1 MCKKWLWKLI
11 MLMLPVLVTACQTQV
26 EHRDLLDLQLL
37 PQNLTAY
44 VVTDNAARAL
54 LPAERQKQW
63 SDDYRRRFLA
73 PWQATWEGRP
83 IHELFGIRE
92 WLLNNLVF
100 GSNYRPV
107 PLQLRQ
113 QWLLLCAETEF
124 PNADYPAITLR
135 ASNIRGLPTRQP
147 AFYDFTLPGEGFPFD
162 YLQNSSIPASVP
174 VRVRQHSADGGW
186 LLVETDAM
194 FGWIPATD
202 VAPVDEA
209 FIRQYTTSAWSVV
222 TQDDVLLT
230 GDDGDVLATAALGSI
245 WVQSMPDKVWVAMR
259 GDNGHATLRPA
270 AMPAGAAQPF
280 PLPLTPGLMAELGN
294 HLLGKP
300 YDWGGQF
307 GGRDCSATVRDLF
320 ACFGLYLPRN
330 SAGQAKV
337 GERLNLKHLP
347 AKERERFIMSQA
359 EPWLSLAYMPGHIM
373 LYVGIFKDQPVFLHT
388 LWGVK
393 TKNRHAKAGR
403 HLVGQTVITGLR
415 PGDELSDLMRPEGL
429 LLERIEGMVLLGGVA
444 EP

>member
-1 MCKKWLWKLI
+1 MCKCLWKF
-11 MLMLPVLVTACQTQV
+11 MVLMLLMFLAACQAQV
-26 EHRDLLDLQLL
+26 KHQDILDLRML
-37 PQNLTAY
+37 PQDLTAY
-44 VVTDNAARAL
+44 VVEDTAARAL
-54 LPAERQKQW
+54 LPAESQKQL
-63 SDDYRRRFLA
+63 SDDYRQRFLG
-73 PWQATWEGRP
+73 PWQSSWNGRQSD
-83 IHELFGIRE
+83 EVFKIRE
-92 WLLNNLVF
+92 WLLNNPVF
-100 GSNYRPV
+100 GSNYRPIPMQV
-107 PLQLRQ
+107 RRE
-113 QWLLLCAETEF
+113 WLLLCAEGEF

-147 AFYDFTLPGEGFPFD
+147 AFYESTLPGEGFPFD
-162 YLQNSSIPASVP
+162 YLQSSSIPASMP

-194 FGWIPATD
+194 FGWLPATD
-202 VAPVDEA
+202 IAPVDEA
-209 FIRQYTTSAWSVV
+209 FIRQYTTSALSVV
-222 TQDDVLLT
+222 TEDDVLLT
-230 GDDGDVLATAALGSI
+230 GDSGDVLATASLGSI
-245 WVQSMPDKVWVAMR
+245 WAQATPGRVWVAMR
-259 GDNGHATLRPA
+259 GDNGRAKLRTA

-337 GERLNLKHLP
+337 GKRLNLKHLP
-347 AKERERFIMSQA
+347 AKERERFIMSKA

-373 LYVGIFKDQPVFLHT
+373 LYVGAFKDQPVFLHT
-388 LWGVK
+388 LWGIK
-393 TKNRHAKAGR
+393 TKNRHAKVGR

-429 LLERIEGMVLLGGVA
+429 LVERIEGMVLLGDVA
-444 EP
+444 GE